1 MAPQRDLRPRRR
13 GPPGHGHAPHLRPS
27 WSVTCRPAR
36 TSTPRPPTL
45 DDARA
50 ALRRHFGYADF
61 RGAQAEAIASV
72 LAGRDA
78 LVVMPTGGG
87 KSLCYQVPAAL
98 LPGVTLVVSPLI
110 SLMKDQVDGL
120 AALGLPAAFVNSSV
134 PSAEIEQRLAA
145 AARGAIRLLYVA
157 PERFESPRFQR
168 ALQAIQVALFAVDE
182 AHCVSVWGH
191 DFRPSYLRLGT
202 VRTALPCP
210 AIALTA
216 TATPQV
222 RRDIVRYLRLRTP
235 ELIVRGFD
243 RPNLRWHVIA
253 AKNEA
258 QKADLL
264 QRLVRAADGVSI
276 VYGATRKVVE
286 SVRRRLAATG
296 LTADGYH
303 AGLPAPERKRVQER
317 FMAGKSRVVVATNAF
332 GMGID
337 KPDVRL
343 VVHYQMSASLEAYYQ
358 EAGRAGRDGE
368 PAHCVLLHR
377 YADRF
382 THQFLIEQTFPDAE
396 RVRRAHSVLYAAA
409 SAEGALPGSP
419 QALLLEAGAAR
430 GPRDVESMLR
440 VLESAGVVR
449 RVLPGA
455 QGAPYV
461 RLLALPER
469 IRAELA
475 AAESADALGL
485 LRALWRLGG
494 GPAAYRGFRVGWAA
508 LARAAGSLERAREL
522 LDALARESFLEW
534 VPPVSGGAL
543 QVLCAPGEEGI
554 DWRRQDARKRA
565 ELEKLRRMQEYAYL
579 VGCRRGYLL
588 RYFGDRDAMRRCGG
602 CDNCLGPERAILP
615 GVLSPG
621 ARRRAKTPGGAAP
634 NAGGGP
640 LSSARSPT

>member
-1 MAPQRDLRPRRR
+1 MTRRL
-13 GPPGHGHAPHLRPS
+13 PG
-27 WSVTCRPAR
+27 
-36 TSTPRPPTL
+36 TSTARPPTL

-50 ALRRHFGYADF
+50 ALRRHFRYADF

-78 LVVMPTGGG
+78 LVIMPTGGG
-87 KSLCYQVPAAL
+87 KSLCYQVPAAI

-120 AALGLPAAFVNSSV
+120 AAAGIPAAFVNSSV

-157 PERFESPRFQR
+157 PERFESPRFRR
-168 ALQAIQVALFAVDE
+168 ALQAIEVALFAVDE

-222 RRDIVRYLRLRTP
+222 RRDVVRYLRLRTP

-253 AKNEA
+253 AKDEA
-258 QKADLL
+258 EKADLL

-276 VYGATRKVVE
+276 VYGATRKAVE
-286 SVRRRLAATG
+286 SMRRRLAATG
-296 LTADGYH
+296 LAADGYH
-303 AGLPAPERKRVQER
+303 AGLPAAERKRVQER
-317 FMAGKSRVVVATNAF
+317 FMAGENRVVVATNAF

-337 KPDVRL
+337 KPNVRL
-343 VVHYQMSASLEAYYQ
+343 VVHYQMPGSLEAYYQ

-382 THQFLIEQTFPDAE
+382 THQFLIEQTFPDAG

-409 SAEGALPGSP
+409 SAEGALPGS
-419 QALLLEAGAAR
+419 ARAILLEAGAAR
-430 GPRDVESMLR
+430 GPRDAESVLR
-440 VLESAGVVR
+440 VLESAGVLR
-449 RVLPGA
+449 RALQGVPGGP
-455 QGAPYV
+455 QV

-475 AAESADALGL
+475 GEEAGDALRL

-508 LARAAGSLERAREL
+508 LARAVGSFDRAREL

-534 VPPVSGGAL
+534 APPASGGAL
-543 QVLCAPGEEGI
+543 QVLCAPGEERI
-554 DWRRQDARKRA
+554 DWRRQQARKRA
-565 ELEKLRRMQEYAYL
+565 ELEKLRRMQQYAYI

-588 RYFGDRDAMRRCGG
+588 RYFGDRDAMRCCGG
-602 CDNCLGPERAILP
+602 CDNCLGPDRAILP
-615 GVLSPG
+615 GILSPG
-621 ARRRAKTPGGAAP
+621 ARRRLAKTRAGTAP

-640 LSSARSPT
+640 LSLPRSRT